1 MIPLQKLGNISDF
14 GRINNMMNPDRVA
27 FTLFGKEIYWY
38 GILMAVGIVIAVLLA
53 QSEEKRK
60 KLPKD
65 IIIDMCLVVIP
76 AGVIGARLYYVLFE
90 LKQYLADPIRILYIW
105 EGGLAIYG
113 AVIGGLLA
121 VLIFARVR
129 KVRFLALTDT
139 IVPGLVLAQAIGRW
153 GNFFNQE
160 AYGLPV
166 TSEMLAKYP
175 ILNYFPFSV
184 SIDGAHY
191 FDNALCTACVT
202 AANGGHLHMA
212 TFFYE
217 SFWCLLIFVFIMLM
231 RKRFKHDGDALVW
244 YALLYSFERMFVEG
258 LRGDSL
264 WLIKPSAEGLADGVR
279 VSQLLSAILFV
290 LAAVFLIVRALRE
303 KKLGRL
309 IWPSPREIPADLP
322 ETEEN
327 TQGEEDSAAEE
338 PDESDPDAP
347 EADVGADEADE
358 EEKDEAPDDEAAEDK
373 KEE

>member
-1 MIPLQKLGNISDF
+1 MT
-14 GRINNMMNPDRVA
+14 NPSRVA
-27 FTLFGKEIYWY
+27 FALFGKDIYWY
-38 GILMAVGIVIAVLLA
+38 GILMAFGIVLAVLIA
-53 QSEEKRK
+53 MSEEKRK

-65 IIIDMCLVVIP
+65 IVIDMCLVTIP
-76 AGVIGARLYYVLFE
+76 AGVIGARLYYVLFDWQ
-90 LKQYLADPIRILYIW
+90 QYAANPIKILFIW

-121 VLIFARVR
+121 VAIFSRVR
-129 KVRFLALTDT
+129 KVRFLALADT

-166 TSEMLAKYP
+166 TPEMLAKYP

-184 SIDGAHY
+184 SITIADY
-191 FDNALCTACVT
+191 FNNELCTTCVT
-202 AANGGHLHMA
+202 TASGGHLHLA

-217 SFWCLLIFVFIMLM
+217 SAWCLLIFIFLMLM
-231 RKRFKHDGDALVW
+231 RKRFKHDGDAFAW

-264 WLIKPSAEGLADGVR
+264 WLIKPSEAGMTDGVR
-279 VSQLLSAILFV
+279 VSQLISAV
-290 LAAVFLIVRALRE
+290 VFLIVGAFLIIRAIRE

-309 IWPSPREIPADLP
+309 IWPSPLAAPEAEPADAEEDGAAKTPASKESVQTDLQKESAD
-322 ETEEN
+322 ETEEKVDEDIN
-327 TQGEEDSAAEE
+327 KAVACDSEGDTEE
-338 PDESDPDAP
+338 
-347 EADVGADEADE
+347 G
-358 EEKDEAPDDEAAEDK
+358 EAPGEDTAEKK

>member
-1 MIPLQKLGNISDF
+1 
-14 GRINNMMNPDRVA
+14 MMNPDRVA

-76 AGVIGARLYYVLFE
+76 AGVVGARLYYVLFE

-309 IWPSPREIPADLP
+309 IWPSPSEIPADLP

-327 TQGEEDSAAEE
+327 TQGEEDSTAEE
-338 PDESDPDAP
+338 PEETDPDAP
-347 EADVGADEADE
+347 KADARADEADE
-358 EEKDEAPDDEAAEDK
+358 KEKDEAPDDEAAEDK

>member
-1 MIPLQKLGNISDF
+1 MT
-14 GRINNMMNPDRVA
+14 NPDRVA
-27 FTLFGKEIYWY
+27 FSLFGKEIYWY
-38 GILMAVGIVIAVLLA
+38 GILMAIGIVIAVLLA

-65 IIIDMCLVVIP
+65 IVIDLCLVVIP

-90 LKQYLADPIRILYIW
+90 LKQYLENPIRILYIW

-121 VLIFARVR
+121 VLIFSRVR

-166 TSEMLAKYP
+166 TSELLAKYP
-175 ILNYFPFSV
+175 IFHYFPFSV
-184 SIDGAHY
+184 SIEGAHY
-191 FDNALCTACVT
+191 FDSALCTACVT

-217 SFWCLLIFVFIMLM
+217 SIWCLLIFAFIMLL
-231 RKRFKHDGDALVW
+231 RKRLTHDGDALVW

-258 LRGDSL
+258 LRADSL
-264 WLIKPSAEGLADGVR
+264 WLIKPSAAGLADGVR
-279 VSQLLSAILFV
+279 VSQLLSAVLLV
-290 LAAVFLIVRALRE
+290 LAAAFLIIRALRE

-309 IWPSPREIPADLP
+309 IWPSPRELPA
-322 ETEEN
+322 EV
-327 TQGEEDSAAEE
+327 
-338 PDESDPDAP
+338 P
-347 EADVGADEADE
+347 EADEKAQHTEAPASDEADDITRSEPEDEAGADETD
-358 EEKDEAPDDEAAEDK
+358 EKDDGADPEEGPAEDK
-373 KEE
+373 KED

>member
-1 MIPLQKLGNISDF
+1 MV
-14 GRINNMMNPDRVA
+14 NPDRVA
-27 FTLFGKEIYWY
+27 FSLWGKEIYWY

-53 QSEEKRK
+53 QMEERRK
-60 KLPKD
+60 KLPRD
-65 IIIDMCLVVIP
+65 TVIDMCLAVIP
-76 AGVIGARLYYVLFE
+76 AGVVGARLYYVLLE
-90 LKQYLADPIRILYIW
+90 LDQYLADPIRILYIW

-121 VLIFARVR
+121 VFIFSRVK

-166 TSEMLAKYP
+166 TAEMLAKYP
-175 ILNYFPFSV
+175 ILQYFPFSV

-191 FDNALCTACVT
+191 FDDVLCTTCFTT
-202 AANGGHLHMA
+202 ATGGHLHLA

-217 SFWCLLIFVFIMLM
+217 SAWCLLVFAFIMLA
-231 RKRFKHDGDALVW
+231 RKRFRHDGDSLVW

-279 VSQLLSAILFV
+279 ASQLLSAILFV
-290 LAAVFLIVRALRE
+290 LALAFLIVRALRE

-309 IWPSPREIPADLP
+309 IWPSPLEAAAEPVETVAEEKP
-322 ETEEN
+322 EDGEDESEEEAKEGGAPEEN
-327 TQGEEDSAAEE
+327 DASAQPEDTQENGQEDEEHKEED
-338 PDESDPDAP
+338 
-347 EADVGADEADE
+347 
-358 EEKDEAPDDEAAEDK
+358 
-373 KEE
+373 

>member
-1 MIPLQKLGNISDF
+1 MT
-14 GRINNMMNPDRVA
+14 NPDRVA
-27 FTLFGKEIYWY
+27 FSLFGKEIYWY
-38 GILMAVGIVIAVLLA
+38 GILMAVGIVIAVILA

-76 AGVIGARLYYVLFE
+76 AGVIGARLYYVLLE
-90 LKQYLADPIRILYIW
+90 LKQYLANPIKMLYIW

-202 AANGGHLHMA
+202 AANGGHLHLA

-290 LAAVFLIVRALRE
+290 LAAAFLIVRALRE

-338 PDESDPDAP
+338 PGETDADAP
-347 EADVGADEADE
+347 EADARADEADE
-358 EEKDEAPDDEAAEDK
+358 KEKDEAPDDETAEDK